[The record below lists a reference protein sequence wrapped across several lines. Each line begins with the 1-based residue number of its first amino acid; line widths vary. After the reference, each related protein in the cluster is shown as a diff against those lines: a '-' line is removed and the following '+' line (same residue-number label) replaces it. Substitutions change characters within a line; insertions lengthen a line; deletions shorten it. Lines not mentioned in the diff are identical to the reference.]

1 VGEVDAVTLGGIVE
15 GAVLVGVRF
24 SRRVAGG
31 CECDVTLNDY
41 EHMRLFGG
49 VLFEHHAYAADP
61 RASKAF
67 QERARRA

>member
-1 VGEVDAVTLGGIVE
+1 ME
-15 GAVLVGVRF
+15 GAVSVGMRF

-41 EHMRLFGG
+41 EHVRLFDG

-61 RASKAF
+61 RAPKALQLF
-67 QERARRA
+67 RKGFGG